1 MKGEGMMKIR
11 VYCDMREWGLGVYLS
26 IRNELDRIMG
36 TKFMFLLHI
45 GCITLSIVGKERR

>member
-1 MKGEGMMKIR
+1 MMKIR